1 MEKNIVVLVTSVAH
15 IEIHRV
21 GNIIG
26 DNNSQTIS
34 RAKLTKTIV

>member
-21 GNIIG
+21 GNVIG
-26 DNNSQTIS
+26 DNDSQTIS
-34 RAKLTKTIV
+34 STKLTKAVV